1 LPPAEEVAV
10 NVSMS
15 TRAQVVSCALFVAGL
30 AACTQF
36 AHEGQSGV
44 QRMYVFD
51 CGENQTNDLSRWSPG
66 FNVGKYFEFS
76 DQCYLIRHAKGLM
89 LWDSGLSDS
98 ISSTPGG
105 VVRGGGAIRS
115 IVRKTLA
122 SQLAEIGVKPEDVTH
137 IAFSHTHGDHVGNAN
152 YFTKATLYMQEPE
165 YAAAFG
171 ASPSKFGFDPSTY
184 EKLRANPVMKL
195 NGDYDVFG
203 DSSVM
208 ILSTPGHTP
217 GHQSLL
223 VRLPR
228 RGPVVLSG
236 DMTHFQENWVNRRV
250 PANNFSK
257 EQSVQSMEK
266 VAALLEASKA
276 QLWINHDKAQ
286 SAGIPKSPKYVE

>member
-1 LPPAEEVAV
+1 M
-10 NVSMS
+10 NDSMS
-15 TRAQVVSCALFVAGL
+15 TRAQVVSCALFAAGL
-30 AACTQF
+30 TACAQMSG
-36 AHEGQSGV
+36 EGRSGV

-98 ISSTPGG
+98 IASTPGG

-115 IVRKTLA
+115 IVGKTLA
-122 SQLAEIGVKPEDVTH
+122 SQLGEIGVKPEDVTH

-184 EKLRANPVMKL
+184 DKLRANPVMKL

-208 ILSTPGHTP
+208 ILATPGHTP

-223 VRLPR
+223 VRLPK

-286 SAGIPKSPKYVE
+286 SSGIPKAPKYVE

>member
-1 LPPAEEVAV
+1 
-10 NVSMS
+10 M
-15 TRAQVVSCALFVAGL
+15 AG
-30 AACTQF
+30 
-36 AHEGQSGV
+36 EGRSGGL
-44 QRMYVFD
+44 QRMYVLD

-66 FNVGKYFEFS
+66 FNAGKYFEFS

-89 LWDSGLSDS
+89 LWDSGLADS
-98 ISSTPGG
+98 IVATPGG

-115 IVRKTLA
+115 IVRKTLV
-122 SQLAEIGVKPEDVTH
+122 SQLAEIGVKPEEVTH

-152 YFTKATLYMQEPE
+152 YFTRATLYIQEAE
-165 YAAAFG
+165 YDAAFG
-171 ASPSKFGFDPSTY
+171 ANPSKFGFDPSLY
-184 EKLRANPVMKL
+184 DKLRTNPVVKL

-203 DSSVM
+203 DASVM

-223 VRLPR
+223 VRLPK

-250 PANNFSK
+250 PANNFNK
-257 EQSVQSMEK
+257 EQSLQSMEK
-266 VAALLEASKA
+266 IAVLLDASKA

-286 SAGIPKSPKYVE
+286 SMGVPHSPQYVE